1 MPRRAPRP
9 VWPAL
14 SFALA
19 LTGCA
24 LPVPDPPPPAL
35 ALSRS
40 LLFCRERPPVPVIE
54 QDADF
59 MLWIVDLDEAGE
71 DCRQRLSRVRE
82 VIGPVDRE

>member
-1 MPRRAPRP
+1 
-9 VWPAL
+9 
-14 SFALA
+14 LA

-24 LPVPDPPPPAL
+24 LPEPAPPPPPAL

-40 LLFCRERPPVPVIE
+40 LLWCRDRPPVPAIE